1 MPQTDHYAVAGHP
14 VAHSQSPFI
23 HALFAAA
30 TGQALR
36 YGRLLCP
43 LDEGGFA
50 QAIRAYA
57 TAPGGSVGDFDVAAT
72 ATGASPAGQTASGP
86 ARGCNVTVPFKF
98 EAFALGA
105 RATER
110 AALAQAANL
119 LRFDDGGWL
128 ADNTDGA
135 GLVRDIEHNAGVP
148 LALARVLLIGAGG
161 AAAGAL
167 GALIAAR
174 PAELVL
180 CNRTADKAEAL
191 AARHA
196 PWAAAHGVRLRVASL
211 QQPGTGFD
219 VVVNASASSL
229 HAGGVPVPADALR
242 VGTLALDMMYGAAAQ
257 PFVDWATAHG
267 ARGRDGLGMLVEQA
281 AESFFVWRGVRPDT
295 APVLAALQQRL
306 AAAAGKTP

>member
-1 MPQTDHYAVAGHP
+1 MTPIDHYAVAGHP

-23 HALFAAA
+23 HAMFAAA

-50 QAIRAYA
+50 HAIRTFAE
-57 TAPGGSVGDFDVAAT
+57 APGGSVGEFAVDAA
-72 ATGASPAGQTASGP
+72 AVGGP

-105 RATER
+105 KTTER

-148 LALARVLLIGAGG
+148 LAGARVLLVGAGG

-180 CNRTADKAEAL
+180 CNRTVDKAEAL

-196 PWAAAHGVRLRVASL
+196 PWAAAHGVSLSVAGL
-211 QQPGTGFD
+211 QQPGSGFD

-229 HAGGVPVPADALR
+229 QSGGVPVPADALR
-242 VGTLALDMMYGAAAQ
+242 AGTLALDMMYGAAAQ
-257 PFVDWATAHG
+257 PFVDWAAAHG